1 MEIAIQPNYL
11 MEALYYFERRA
22 NGSTLAGVRT
32 ALNKSGD
39 SAKIAH
45 AAALAP
51 IIELENRLNESLIVA
66 DDIINFYFRDFEDL
80 TSGVS
85 GDNRAMLL
93 FKLFI
98 CKSKPLDELIDD
110 MLAMSDR
117 EFAYAA
123 VFGMGGRSEVTMTE
137 SEASLEDYFEMINT
151 SARSDEVKWYVCQ
164 TLMLRRRHLE
174 TLRPILNTAVGLI
187 RAEESLYAGLIRN
200 FCADYENSP
209 ALIDDITTKLGCRR
223 PHPSAEAEALRP
235 MLFVPVGYD
244 IFAGAGENDTVN
256 NAQLFL
262 GVLSRDYFSEN
273 KPILDEGVLPS
284 LAVLCDKTRF
294 LLLQRIA
301 SEPAYGPQLAEEFG
315 MTTPN
320 IYHHMGKLVQA
331 KFVNTRIDRNR
342 NYYSINKNYI
352 NQLLDELKGI
362 LRC

>member
-1 MEIAIQPNYL
+1 MLPHGETPAFSDAAANRKTDVRKQILKRDNMRNGNCDSAEL
-11 MEALYYFERRA
+11 SDGGTVLFERRA

-137 SEASLEDYFEMINT
+137 SEASLEDYFE
-151 SARSDEVKWYVCQ
+151 
-164 TLMLRRRHLE
+164 
-174 TLRPILNTAVGLI
+174 
-187 RAEESLYAGLIRN
+187 
-200 FCADYENSP
+200 
-209 ALIDDITTKLGCRR
+209 
-223 PHPSAEAEALRP
+223 
-235 MLFVPVGYD
+235 
-244 IFAGAGENDTVN
+244 
-256 NAQLFL
+256 
-262 GVLSRDYFSEN
+262 
-273 KPILDEGVLPS
+273 
-284 LAVLCDKTRF
+284 
-294 LLLQRIA
+294 
-301 SEPAYGPQLAEEFG
+301 
-315 MTTPN
+315 
-320 IYHHMGKLVQA
+320 
-331 KFVNTRIDRNR
+331 
-342 NYYSINKNYI
+342 
-352 NQLLDELKGI
+352 
-362 LRC
+362 

>member
-223 PHPSAEAEALRP
+223 PHPSA
-235 MLFVPVGYD
+235 
-244 IFAGAGENDTVN
+244 
-256 NAQLFL
+256 
-262 GVLSRDYFSEN
+262 
-273 KPILDEGVLPS
+273 
-284 LAVLCDKTRF
+284 
-294 LLLQRIA
+294 
-301 SEPAYGPQLAEEFG
+301 
-315 MTTPN
+315 
-320 IYHHMGKLVQA
+320 
-331 KFVNTRIDRNR
+331 
-342 NYYSINKNYI
+342 
-352 NQLLDELKGI
+352 
-362 LRC
+362 